1 MSKVLH
7 LFTEVSMSNGHN
19 GLITLAAKKKLNVR
33 TLPVGDFA
41 LFINK
46 RLTAMKLFGA
56 NNVIVHYKAP
66 DNRPID
72 PRALRYVPKFVSET
86 DIGYDGAVVDLI
98 RKKYAHLFRDEHQ
111 PKLHT
116 GVLRVS
122 N

>member
-7 LFTEVSMSNGHN
+7 LFTEVSMSLGHK
-19 GLITLAAKKKLNVR
+19 GLMEMASRRKFSVR
-33 TLPVGDFA
+33 SLDVGDFA

-56 NNVIVHYKAP
+56 NNVVIHYKSP

-72 PRALRYVPKFVSET
+72 PRALKYVPRFVAET
-86 DIGYDGAVVDLI
+86 DIGYDNAVVELI
-98 RKKYAHLFRDEHQ
+98 RKKYAHLFKDDGA
-111 PKLHT
+111 KS
-116 GVLRVS
+116 VS

>member
-7 LFTEVSMSNGHN
+7 LFTEVSMSNGHD
-19 GLITLAAKKKLNVR
+19 GLIAMASRRKVNVKN
-33 TLPVGDFA
+33 LDVGDFA

-72 PRALRYVPKFVSET
+72 PRALRYVPRFVSET
-86 DIGYDGAVVDLI
+86 DIGYDSGVLELI
-98 RKKYAHLFRDEHQ
+98 RKKYAHLFKDEGARSA
-111 PKLHT
+111 T
-116 GVLRVS
+116 